1 MLRKKKVKEVE
12 EVKEVKD
19 CEAGIGW
26 MAGEETKELTQRA
39 RRKNTEGTEKRSLH
53 LENHRGR
60 KRAKSAR
67 PVGAFGTGQKRPPR
81 KAAVTKA
88 GGRCNTSCVA
98 IVGSLGTGGVG
109 RAAEIAI
116 VLIGYRNEDLPADA
130 DSRRAR
136 FGAPRGE

>member
-1 MLRKKKVKEVE
+1 MLREKKVREVE

-67 PVGAFGTGQKRPPR
+67 PGRRPLQKLGAGVTPPVQR
-81 KAAVTKA
+81 
-88 GGRCNTSCVA
+88 
-98 IVGSLGTGGVG
+98 L
-109 RAAEIAI
+109 
-116 VLIGYRNEDLPADA
+116 
-130 DSRRAR
+130 
-136 FGAPRGE
+136 